1 MEYYTTI
8 GLDVSDKTTQVC
20 VMTKTPD
27 GGRHVVL
34 ETKCATTKDGFEE
47 TFAKLDRSWPV
58 VFETGTHCRWM
69 DATFRALGF
78 KTIVANPCKVPSIT
92 KSNTKNDRNDAREL
106 ARLAIADVGML
117 HPVKLRAEVYQQM
130 LRLHGARQLLI
141 KTRTSLVNQM
151 RGFGKSVGFRIVWS
165 STETFHEQPRKGWPE
180 YLEAVVAPLMKVLK
194 EVNAQIEKLDWRIAE
209 LAEDKAFKPMVDRCR
224 EVYGVAINGATV
236 FVAAI
241 GGDVGRF
248 STSRDVGAY
257 LGLTPRQDQ
266 SGETDKQL
274 GITHAGLDI
283 VRKVLVECANVVTK
297 TNAKDTDLK
306 YRGMRIAQ
314 SGGRIAR
321 KKAKIAVARGLG
333 VTMAALLMN
342 PSAKYV
348 PLSEEN
354 RRALERFR
362 ADQAMLEAAEAKQ
375 KADRKAKKAA
385 KKAVA
390 A

>member
-8 GLDVSDKTTQVC
+8 GIDVSDKTSQVC

-34 ETKCATTKDGFEE
+34 ETKCATTKEGFEE
-47 TFAKLDRSWPV
+47 TFAKLDRAWPV
-58 VFETGTHCRWM
+58 VFEAGTHCRWM
-69 DATFRALGF
+69 EATFRSLGF
-78 KTIVANPCKVPSIT
+78 KTFVANPGKVPSIT

-130 LRLHGARQLLI
+130 LRLHSARQLLI
-141 KTRTSLVNQM
+141 KTRTAIINQV
-151 RGFGKSVGFRIVWS
+151 RGFGKSVGFRIDWS
-165 STETFHEQPRKGWPE
+165 STETFHEQPRTGWPE
-180 YLEAVVAPLMKVLK
+180 HLEAVAAPLMKTLK
-194 EVNAQIEKLDWRIAE
+194 ETDRQIEKLDWLIAE
-209 LAEDKAFKPMVDRCR
+209 LAEADAFKPMVERCR
-224 EVYGVAINGATV
+224 EVYGVALVGATV

-283 VRKVLVECANVVTK
+283 VRKVLVECANVVMK

-306 YRGMRIAQ
+306 FKGMRIAQ
-314 SGGRIAR
+314 SGGRIA
-321 KKAKIAVARGLG
+321 KKRAKVAVARGLA

-342 PSAKYV
+342 PKAKYV

-354 RRALERFR
+354 RKSLERFR
-362 ADQAMLEAAEAKQ
+362 ADQEMLEAAEAKR
-375 KADRKAKKAA
+375 KADRKAKRDA